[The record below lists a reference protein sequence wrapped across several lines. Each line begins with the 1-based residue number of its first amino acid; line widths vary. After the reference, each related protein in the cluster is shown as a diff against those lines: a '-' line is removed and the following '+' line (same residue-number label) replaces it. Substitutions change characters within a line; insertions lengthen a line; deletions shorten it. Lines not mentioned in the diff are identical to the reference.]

1 LFGVNAHDKPSF
13 RVDDFFRQRS
23 AVILLIDLVQLA
35 VLQVGC
41 DPFVELGQQ
50 FQLVLLYPD
59 REVENADRDLR
70 LEC

>member
-1 LFGVNAHDKPSF
+1 M
-13 RVDDFFRQRS
+13 
-23 AVILLIDLVQLA
+23 ILLIDLVQLA